1 MNSAEPA
8 SPTPASTLSTAEA
21 SGAHRLSFFEK
32 AGYSAADAAAN
43 FVFMTM
49 ILFQTNFYTDVFGL
63 DATIA
68 AAILLWPRLWDAVA
82 DPIVGILADR
92 TNTRWGKFRPW
103 VIGTAVPWFVVM
115 ILAYSTP
122 HGWSKH
128 ALVVYAAITNTLL
141 MSIYSMNNMP
151 YAALG
156 GVMTGDINE
165 RAKLNS
171 FRFIAVNAAQFI
183 VGGFTLPLVAKFA
196 AKHANG
202 AEAALAD
209 KQYGWQW
216 TMTIWAVLCLILFII
231 TFVSTRER
239 IKPMT
244 AQGRPPKEDFAD
256 LIKNHPWWIMFFMT
270 LFHFC
275 ILSFRG
281 GAQYD
286 YFMHYADK
294 PAMYDFLSKL
304 GLVVPAGVAL
314 PDNVFSKLGET
325 LGYIVHGDR
334 TNIAGSNAAAVFFS
348 IISMTSTGVTI
359 IVILLSAPLAK
370 TFGKKVVA
378 AAGFSLATL
387 NAFAFYLLPKTAV
400 TGMFLLTVTGAI
412 VYAPTIALIWAIYAD
427 VADYSEWK
435 TGHRFTGIVFAT
447 IGFGLKSGLAL
458 GSASLLWILA
468 GCFNYHSLGIPE
480 FAKGDANHVAS
491 ILNVPALVQEL
502 KTTNAVSEF
511 VKGQLSDP
519 TKQALAGYQDSAAN
533 QAAMETVLL
542 ADLNKIV
549 AGPSIYDENRF
560 ANVKLDQSKEW
571 VSQLAKLS
579 ANKKQLE
586 PFDQSCFNR
595 ALLHDAY
602 PKSISANWRQTED
615 AVNGFRFCYAIVVGC
630 LFAICSVLLFFYPL
644 GKRITLQMADEL
656 AARRLAKAK
665 GTTA

>member
-1 MNSAEPA
+1 MAEHF
-8 SPTPASTLSTAEA
+8 EEK
-21 SGAHRLSFFEK
+21 LSFAEK

-92 TNTRWGKFRPW
+92 TSTRWGKFRPW

-171 FRFIAVNAAQFI
+171 YRFIAVNAAQFI

-202 AEAALAD
+202 AEVALAD

-216 TMTIWAVLCLILFII
+216 TMTIWAVLCLVLFII
-231 TFVSTRER
+231 TFVTTRER

-244 AQGRPPKEDFAD
+244 EQKRPPTQDFAD
-256 LIKNHPWWIMFFMT
+256 LVKNHPWWIMFFMT

-281 GAQYD
+281 GALYD
-286 YFMHYADK
+286 YYHHYADK
-294 PAMYDFLSKL
+294 AAMYDFLQQL
-304 GLVVPAGVAL
+304 GLVVPAGASL
-314 PDNVFSKLGET
+314 PDTIFSKLGET

-334 TNIAGSNAAAVFFS
+334 TNLAGSNVADVFNS
-348 IISMTSTGVTI
+348 IINMTNTGTTI

-370 TFGKKVVA
+370 IFGKKMVA
-378 AAGFSLATL
+378 ATGFGLATL
-387 NAFAFYLLPKTAV
+387 NALAFYFLPRTAT
-400 TGMFLLTVTGAI
+400 TGMFLLTITGAV
-412 VYAPTIALIWAIYAD
+412 VYAPTIALVWAIYAD
-427 VADYSEWK
+427 VADFSEWK

-447 IGFGLKSGLAL
+447 IGFALKSGLAL

-468 GCFNYHSLGIPE
+468 GLYQYHTQGIPS
-480 FAKGDANHVAS
+480 FAKGDVNQVAS
-491 ILNVPALVQEL
+491 VLSVPALVEKL
-502 KTTNAVSEF
+502 KTPADPVSDY
-511 VKGQLSDP
+511 VKSRLSP
-519 TKQALAGYQDSAAN
+519 ETKQALASYQDSAAN
-533 QAAMETVLL
+533 QTAMESALL
-542 ADLNKIV
+542 PELNKIIS
-549 AGPSIYDENRF
+549 GDSIYETNRF
-560 ANVKLDQSKEW
+560 ATIKLDKSKEW
-571 VSQLAKLS
+571 LIQQAKLS
-579 ANKKQLE
+579 AKNDKFS

-595 ALLHDAY
+595 SLLDDAY
-602 PKSISANWRQTED
+602 PKIISANWQQTEE
-615 AVNGFRFCYAIVVGC
+615 AIKGFRVCCGIVVGF
-630 LFAICSVLLFFYPL
+630 LFAICTILLFCYPL
-644 GKRITLQMADEL
+644 SKRATLQMADEL
-656 AARRLAKAK
+656 AARRLKQSA
-665 GTTA
+665 